1 MYVRD
6 SGLVHSLLGIEDYR
20 ALLGHAVVGA
30 SWEGFV
36 IENLPSVARPGTGAN
51 FCRTST
57 GAEMDL
63 VLEIPGR
70 AGVSAV
76 EIKRGLSVT
85 PSKGFHSAL
94 EDLSPEQTFVVYS
107 SDARYPIS
115 SETEV
120 IGLRRMAELLQST

>member
-1 MYVRD
+1 MDRSHPCGSSATDHRAADPTPDSGWNCWVIRTMYVRD
-6 SGLVHSLLGIEDYR
+6 NGLGHSLLGIEDYR
-20 ALLGHAVVGA
+20 ALLGHPVVGA

-36 IENLPSVARPGTGAN
+36 IENLLSVARPGTGAY
-51 FCRTST
+51 CYRTST
-57 GAEMDL
+57 GAEMAL

-94 EDLSPEQTFVVYS
+94 EDLSPE
-107 SDARYPIS
+107 
-115 SETEV
+115 
-120 IGLRRMAELLQST
+120 